1 MSDGLR
7 DQFGERLG
15 EVARSWRGCMNR
27 RLQPYGLSVPQ
38 WLALRALARE
48 GSGIVQRDLALA
60 IGVEGSTLVGLLDRL
75 AKAGLIVRR
84 ESPTD
89 RRYKS
94 VHLSEAAVQLIPELE
109 EIHRELRY
117 QLHRDIS
124 SDDLAACLKVFDQV
138 LARARSLDDAGAEP
152 ESLAASGR

>member
-1 MSDGLR
+1 MSDSLR

-15 EVARSWRGCMNR
+15 EVARSWRLRMNR

-38 WLALRALARE
+38 WLALRALQRE
-48 GSGIVQRDLALA
+48 GSGIVQRDLAQA
-60 IGVEGSTLVGLLDRL
+60 IGVEDSTLVGLLDRL
-75 AKAGLIVRR
+75 TKAGLIVRR

-94 VHLSEAAVQLIPELE
+94 VHLSEAAVQLIPKLE

-117 QLHRDIS
+117 QLHQDIS
-124 SDDLAACLKVFDQV
+124 SDDLAACLKVFEQV
-138 LARARSLDDAGAEP
+138 LARAQSLDDSSVEP
-152 ESLAASGR
+152 ASLVASRQ